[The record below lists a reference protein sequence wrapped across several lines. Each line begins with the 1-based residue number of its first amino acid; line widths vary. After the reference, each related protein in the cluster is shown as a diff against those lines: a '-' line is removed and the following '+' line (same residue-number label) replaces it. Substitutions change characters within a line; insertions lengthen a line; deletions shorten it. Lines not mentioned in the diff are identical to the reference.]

1 MTALFGSLAG
11 ILFGLI
17 IYFLNDLKKHIFAIG
32 GQLDNLRSE
41 FNDRF
46 SEFNNR
52 FSEFNNRFSETNDRF
67 GELDKRVHENTKEIG
82 ELKGAIGEL
91 KATTSREIG
100 ELKATTSREIGELK
114 ATTFKEIGELK
125 EAIGELK
132 GMTSV
137 LLSRQIGTTGEDESS
152 GSPEL
157 GRRQE
162 ETPERQVEMSA
173 TEIGLTKQQQKKP
186 ERPPGRP
193 DQLTE
198 NPAISGEATDRGTQ
212 ARARSEAN

>member
-52 FSEFNNRFSETNDRF
+52 FGEANDRF
-67 GELDKRVHENTKEIG
+67 GELDKRAHENTKEIG
-82 ELKGAIGEL
+82 ELKGA
-91 KATTSREIG
+91 IG

>member
-52 FSEFNNRFSETNDRF
+52 FGEANDRF

-82 ELKGAIGEL
+82 ELKGA
-91 KATTSREIG
+91 IG

>member
-1 MTALFGSLAG
+1 MNASMTALFGSLAG

-52 FSEFNNRFSETNDRF
+52 FGEANDRF

-82 ELKGAIGEL
+82 ELKGA
-91 KATTSREIG
+91 IG